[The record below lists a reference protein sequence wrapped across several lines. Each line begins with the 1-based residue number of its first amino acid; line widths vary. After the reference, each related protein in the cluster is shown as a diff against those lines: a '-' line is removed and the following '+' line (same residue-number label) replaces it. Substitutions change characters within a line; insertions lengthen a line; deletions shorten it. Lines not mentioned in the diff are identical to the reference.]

1 MLSTLEG
8 VYLLDSDGDSWTIA
22 LVYCIS
28 KASSTSAKGRM
39 EQDSFRATR
48 EHFRED
54 RQ

>member
-1 MLSTLEG
+1 MLSALEG
-8 VYLLDSDGDSWTIA
+8 VYLLTSDGDSWTIA

-28 KASSTSAKGRM
+28 KASRRPKGRM